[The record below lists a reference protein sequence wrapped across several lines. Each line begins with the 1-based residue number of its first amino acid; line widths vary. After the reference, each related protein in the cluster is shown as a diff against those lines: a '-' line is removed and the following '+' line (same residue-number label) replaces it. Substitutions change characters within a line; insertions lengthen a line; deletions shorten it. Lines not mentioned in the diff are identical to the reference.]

1 MTPDYYYYL
10 NQSDTYKVDGTDDR
24 SDFSETLVST
34 VAASA
39 LGNLLVLQIGKPRPG
54 EGPRLAQGHTEK
66 KKKKPGEGSRCPD
79 LSPCPTCVCCGH

>member
-34 VAASA
+34 LARVRVPEG
-39 LGNLLVLQIGKPRPG
+39 GNPG
-54 EGPRLAQGHTEK
+54 GH
-66 KKKKPGEGSRCPD
+66 
-79 LSPCPTCVCCGH
+79 